1 MTKTALLVFTA
12 FATIAPAAASEEAPA
27 RNSSIGFPSVA
38 AALEALRARKDVN
51 ISVQGGWTV
60 VSERDGL
67 TLWSFTPKGHPAY
80 PAVVKRAAFV
90 QRDGAWF
97 VNMNAL
103 CEAEK
108 APCDK
113 LMQDFRGLNEQ
124 MRQSLERSHKANH

>member
-51 ISVQGGWTV
+51 ISVQSGWTV
-60 VSERDGL
+60 VAERDGL

-80 PAVVKRAAFV
+80 PAVVKRAFV
-90 QRDGAWF
+90 QKDGAWF